1 VGFTFGKTDTER
13 LKLDVTPVTGMA
25 SRANGLFTVGLVLG
39 LLGAGLIGFLWGAV
53 FSPVTITKTTKLI
66 ITRTSYLTYTKTVKG
81 DMADYIMALD
91 LAGQL
96 YTAMI
101 YDLTPYMQKHSKGE
115 ISDQYMAEKLE
126 NSTKMID
133 KMIEILLKNPPPE
146 KEIDRY
152 KKTLENLLKLKL
164 AHQLLAK
171 GLKENNLIL
180 KAQAAQLALE
190 ASKNLQFLLL

>member
-1 VGFTFGKTDTER
+1 
-13 LKLDVTPVTGMA
+13 
-25 SRANGLFTVGLVLG
+25 
-39 LLGAGLIGFLWGAV
+39 
-53 FSPVTITKTTKLI
+53 
-66 ITRTSYLTYTKTVKG
+66 
-81 DMADYIMALD
+81 MALD